1 MPLLDT
7 NILSEIVR
15 RYPDPKVLGRFE
27 AVPDEDLFGSSIC
40 LEEIHFGIKIAPDGA
55 SVRQRMEEDVLWRI
69 TVVPLDE
76 SIARVAGELRGEWKL
91 RGTPVGYR
99 DGLIAP

>member
-27 AVPDEDLFGSSIC
+27 AVPDEDL
-40 LEEIHFGIKIAPDGA
+40 LPD
-55 SVRQRMEEDVLWRI
+55 S
-69 TVVPLDE
+69 
-76 SIARVAGELRGEWKL
+76 LRRL
-91 RGTPVGYR
+91 RKSLNTNSLR
-99 DGLIAP
+99 DPHRTLTGHSPS